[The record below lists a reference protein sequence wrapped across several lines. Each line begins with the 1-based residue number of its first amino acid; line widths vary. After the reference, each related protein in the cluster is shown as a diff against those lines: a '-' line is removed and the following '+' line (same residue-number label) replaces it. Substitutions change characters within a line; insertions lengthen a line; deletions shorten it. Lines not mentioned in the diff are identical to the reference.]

1 MCRFLAYIGKS
12 ILLDD
17 VMTEQS
23 NSLVSQSMAARE
35 AKTDVNADGCGLG
48 WYGERPKPGVY
59 RSILPAWSDPNLL
72 GLLGQIRSGLF
83 MAHVRSSTSGEVSYA
98 NCHPFTH
105 NDRLFM
111 HNGMISG
118 YRKLRAR
125 IEALVD
131 ENLYEFCQGTTD
143 SEALFLIAMSRGLKI
158 DPVAA
163 IECTLADVS
172 AVINSRGTKERVR
185 FAAAFSDG
193 RELWGF
199 RWASDDHP
207 PTLYYRMVNGGTVL
221 ASEPFDEDVS
231 AWSSVPPNTAICI
244 SGDGTIQQLPIAVHL
259 KPKLGQAAVYEKS
272 AVAEISGGIDH

>member
-48 WYGERPKPGVY
+48 WYAERSKPGVY

-98 NCHPFTH
+98 NCHPFAH
-105 NDRLFM
+105 DDRLFM

-125 IEALVD
+125 IEALID
-131 ENLYEFCQGTTD
+131 EDLYEFCQGTTD

-158 DPVAA
+158 DPVQA
-163 IECTLADVS
+163 IQCALSDVS
-172 AVINSRGTKERVR
+172 AVINSRGSAERVR
-185 FAAAFSDG
+185 FAAAFSNG
-193 RELWGF
+193 EQLWGF

-207 PTLYYRMVNGGTVL
+207 PTLYYRTVAGGTVL
-221 ASEPFDEDVS
+221 ASEPFDEDHAS
-231 AWSSVPPNTAICI
+231 WISVPPNTSICI
-244 SGDGTIQQLPIAVHL
+244 SADGAIQQKPITVARGTMTPMVDL
-259 KPKLGQAAVYEKS
+259 FKKSSPAKL
-272 AVAEISGGIDH
+272 HTM